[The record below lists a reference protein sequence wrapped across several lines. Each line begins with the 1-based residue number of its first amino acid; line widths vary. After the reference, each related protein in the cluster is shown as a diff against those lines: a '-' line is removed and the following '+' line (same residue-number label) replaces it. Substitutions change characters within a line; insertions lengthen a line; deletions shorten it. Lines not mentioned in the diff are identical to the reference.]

1 MEALC
6 SSGTGDPG
14 NPDHPFLLGVYIPI
28 EYFIILVV
36 FLLFY
41 YSVVWD
47 ILCIVLYKTIF
58 KNNII

>member
-6 SSGTGDPG
+6 SSGTGDSG
-14 NPDHPFLLGVYIPI
+14 NPDHPLLSGVYIPI

-41 YSVVWD
+41 YCSMGYTVY
-47 ILCIVLYKTIF
+47 CIV
-58 KNNII
+58 